1 MAHVRFERCQ
11 SSHPLIQIARLPLGS
26 ESHIAGW
33 TWETYNG
40 DLPID
45 DVAGRPTDEECIAC
59 AKALLRLGRVSFL
72 ADSPKHLV
80 GKYIER
86 VGEFDRFPAVL
97 GLPVFS
103 RFRLPPLISTRLPDA
118 APDMFFSYG
127 NWSLGSQMLLLMPR
141 SSVPSQEERLFLLGA
156 MRANAPLPDLP
167 ELLALLAPMTDGCG
181 IIAVS
186 KSIDVIEQIDRAFGQ
201 ETL

>member
-1 MAHVRFERCQ
+1 MAHVRFERCH
-11 SSHPLIQIARLPLGS
+11 SSHPLIQTARLPLEG

-40 DLPID
+40 GAPID
-45 DVAGRPTDEECIAC
+45 DVAGRPTDEECIVC

-86 VGEFDRFPAVL
+86 VGEFDQFPAVL

-186 KSIDVIEQIDRAFGQ
+186 KSTDVIEQIDRAFGQ
-201 ETL
+201 ETR